1 MAIFGMYAP
10 AVRDSPSNKY
20 PVNAV
25 NTGCMKSGM
34 HESEADMTKR
44 INYAPFHF
52 RKTWAFETWMHEN
65 C

>member
-34 HESEADMTKR
+34 HESEAYMTKR

-52 RKTWAFETWMHEN
+52 RMT
-65 C
+65 

>member
-34 HESEADMTKR
+34 HESEAYMEKR
-44 INYAPFHF
+44 IYYAPFHF
-52 RKTWAFETWMHEN
+52 RKT
-65 C
+65 